1 MSEAAP
7 VVAFLGRPNAGK
19 SSLFNAVTG
28 RRAKVGNFPG
38 ITVDVE
44 EHDTTLPS
52 GRSATLCDLPGL
64 HRLDGALGEGTDEE
78 LARRL
83 IDRLVDGP
91 RPAVLLQ
98 VCDATRLALAL
109 ALCRQA
115 RARWP
120 QAPFVLA
127 LTHVDELAEEGAELD
142 AARLADATGARVVAT
157 HAAAPDAARLVL
169 AAIDDAAPAAPV
181 DFDPEAVAAAVVKRT
196 STARRGPRAR
206 TDAWDRALLHPA
218 LGPMIFI
225 GIMAAVFAAVFLVAD
240 PVTDALDAGTQR
252 LAAALRPRL
261 GDGFAASMVLD
272 GALGGVGT
280 VLVFLPQIIIL
291 IVALEALEASGYLA
305 RAAFLLDRAFRG
317 FGLGGKAFVP
327 LLTGHACAVPAITAT
342 RVLREPGERLATIL
356 VIPLMSCS
364 ARLPVYTL
372 LISAFFGDS
381 PLRRAGIATALYVSG
396 IALGL
401 VAARVMRSSV
411 ARGRSLPLLLEMP
424 LVRRPMLRPILR
436 RAWLEAKEFTWR
448 AGSVIFAAS
457 IALWILLNTAT
468 RPAAYEGEPLI
479 DRSVAAAFGRGLEPV
494 TRPLGFDWRI
504 NVGLVGSFG
513 ARELMVGT
521 MGVIFGIENAG
532 KEPAPLVA
540 KLRDAKAPD
549 GKPAYGAPTAVALLV
564 FFVIACQCISTLSA
578 VRRETRS
585 TKLAL
590 FVLVYTYALAWVC
603 GALAF
608 QLTRALSP

>member
-1 MSEAAP
+1 MSDGC

-19 SSLFNAVTG
+19 SSLFNALTG
-28 RRAKVGNFPG
+28 RRARVGNFPG

-44 EHDTTLPS
+44 EHDTALPS
-52 GRSATLCDLPGL
+52 GRAATLCDLPGL
-64 HRLDGALGEGTDEE
+64 HRLDGDLGEGTDEE

-83 IDRLVDGP
+83 VDRIVAGP
-91 RPAVLLQ
+91 RPAVLVQ

-109 ALCRQA
+109 TLTRQA

-120 QAPFVLA
+120 ETPFVLA
-127 LTHVDELAEEGAELD
+127 LTHTDELSDEGARVD
-142 AARLADATGARVVAT
+142 TARLADVTGARVVAT
-157 HAAAPDAARLVL
+157 HASAPDAASVVL
-169 AAIDDAAPAAPV
+169 AAIDAATATPPT
-181 DFDPEAVAAAVVKRT
+181 DFDPDVAAAEVV
-196 STARRGPRAR
+196 ARVASPTRGPRAR
-206 TDAWDRALLHPA
+206 TEAWDRALLHPL
-218 LGPMIFI
+218 LGPPIFVA
-225 GIMAAVFAAVFLVAD
+225 IMAAMFAAVFLIAD
-240 PVTDALDAGTQR
+240 PVTDLLDAGTQR
-252 LAAALRPRL
+252 LASSLRPRL

-280 VLVFLPQIIIL
+280 VLVFLPQIIVL

-305 RAAFLLDRAFRG
+305 RAAFLLDRVFRG
-317 FGLGGKAFVP
+317 FGVGGKAFVP

-342 RVLREPGERLATIL
+342 RVLRDPGERLATIL

-372 LISAFFGDS
+372 VISAFFGDS
-381 PLRRAGIATALYVSG
+381 ALRRAGIATVLYVSG

-401 VAARVMRSSV
+401 VAARVMRASV

-424 LVRRPMLRPILR
+424 LVRRPLLRPILH
-436 RAWLEAKEFTWR
+436 RAWIEAKEFTWR

-457 IALWILLNTAT
+457 IALWILLNTAA
-468 RPAAYEGEPLI
+468 RPPAYDGEPLI
-479 DRSVAAAFGRGLEPV
+479 ERSAAASVGRALEPV

-532 KEPAPLVA
+532 KEPAPLVEKIRAA
-540 KLRDAKAPD
+540 KSPD
-549 GKPAYGAPTAVALLV
+549 GRPAYGTPTAVALLV

-585 TKLAL
+585 AKLAL
-590 FVLVYTYALAWVC
+590 FVLVYTYSLAWVC

-608 QLTRALSP
+608 QVARALST